1 MTLFPSTRDD
11 AQSRSSSSGWDDSD
25 LLTSSRYDE
34 AEKRPTREEADAVC
48 AALAKHGFETLK
60 YLARGSYGYV
70 YKMGY
75 RTRRDQPRP
84 RVVAVKVMYAH
95 QNKDLP
101 GRVKVFH
108 KAFDK
113 AMRRRFAQHRRQHE
127 DLDVDTGFFT
137 EDLVYPRVV
146 FPVEVDGQ
154 SKEYTLHFMELLTGV
169 DMYGYLRTQGHR
181 LQLKDVMTLF
191 CRLLHALHFFHDAGL
206 MFNDLKLENLMV
218 DPVTLHVSCIDFYD
232 SNTQCTHTH
241 CTERPR
247 PHIIFTFRDP
257 FHEEG
262 LHEDV
267 WRLGLT
273 MLDILESVYRS
284 HLRHRGRLRDNEDDA
299 YNALPGDRV
308 KDECKYSNRYPSAY
322 VRDVV
327 RRVCQKAATVYA
339 TDRSYGPPARALF
352 AQIRTSLTQMLHAR
366 VDARPSVARLLQ
378 SVPWRVCAHAKH
390 PPKHQRPSY
399 RPLQRLS
406 PLQRSRKASLEDLH
420 TAKLYV
426 PEPASDA
433 MDTGS
438 STSALGDDWRHDAVS
453 SSAYRTTTTKRAHL
467 RPPTRRRPAATPT
480 RKRRALAELSESS
493 ATASSMA
500 SLPRTQEAM
509 RKRRKTARRRTRR

>member
-1 MTLFPSTRDD
+1 MFPSTRDD
-11 AQSRSSSSGWDDSD
+11 ARSSSSSGWDDSD
-25 LLTSSRYDE
+25 LLTSSRYDDT
-34 AEKRPTREEADAVC
+34 EKRPTREEADAVC

-60 YLARGSYGYV
+60 FIARGSYGYV

-84 RVVAVKVMYAH
+84 RVVAVKVMYA
-95 QNKDLP
+95 QTSKDLP

-108 KAFDK
+108 EAFDK
-113 AMRRRFAQHRRQHE
+113 AMRRRFAQHRRQHD

-154 SKEYTLHFMELLTGV
+154 SKEYTLHFMELLTGEA
-169 DMYGYLRTQGHR
+169 MYDYLRTQGHR
-181 LQLKDVMTLF
+181 LQLKNVMTLL

-273 MLDILESVYRS
+273 MLDILESVHRS
-284 HLRHRGRLRDNEDDA
+284 HLRHRGHLRDDEDDA
-299 YNALPGDRV
+299 LQRLARRPRERRV
-308 KDECKYSNRYPSAY
+308 QVQQPVPQRVN

-339 TDRSYGPPARALF
+339 ADRSYGPPARALF

-399 RPLQRLS
+399 RPLQRLT

-426 PEPASDA
+426 SEPASDA
-433 MDTGS
+433 EDTGS
-438 STSALGDDWRHDAVS
+438 SASTLGNDWRHDAVS
-453 SSAYRTTTTKRAHL
+453 SSAYRTTTTKRARR
-467 RPPTRRRPAATPT
+467 RPPTHRRPAATPT
-480 RKRRALAELSESS
+480 RKRRAQAELSASS
-493 ATASSMA
+493 ATASSLA
-500 SLPRTQEAM
+500 ALPRTQEAM
-509 RKRRKTARRRTRR
+509 RKRRTRR